1 MYIYDMKIF
10 RRFIAILLLFSTLTN
25 LISEFTIYGDIS
37 DESIGGLIITIF
49 IFYLLIRKPKKKLD
63 NSEKQY
69 QNNESMEESEVFNNE
84 SRDNKNKSIFN
95 NLPTINK
102 SIETNTNS
110 GFSPI
115 NDKETLITRIFKGK
129 TDRIG

>member
-1 MYIYDMKIF
+1 MKIF

-37 DESIGGLIITIF
+37 DESIGVLIITIF

>member
-1 MYIYDMKIF
+1 MKIF
-10 RRFIAILLLFSTLTN
+10 RRFIAILLLLSTLTN

-63 NSEKQY
+63 KSEKQY
-69 QNNESMEESEVFNNE
+69 QNNESIEESKVFNNK
-84 SRDNKNKSIFN
+84 SKDNKNKSIFN
-95 NLPTINK
+95 NLPKIDK
-102 SIETNTNS
+102 SINTNTNS

>member
-37 DESIGGLIITIF
+37 DESIGVLIITIF

>member
-10 RRFIAILLLFSTLTN
+10 RRFIAILLLLSTLTN

-63 NSEKQY
+63 KSEKQY
-69 QNNESMEESEVFNNE
+69 QNNESIEESKVFNNK
-84 SRDNKNKSIFN
+84 SKDNKNKSIFN
-95 NLPTINK
+95 NLPTIDK
-102 SIETNTNS
+102 SKETNTNS

>member
-63 NSEKQY
+63 NREKQY
-69 QNNESMEESEVFNNE
+69 QNNESIEESKVFNNK

-95 NLPTINK
+95 NLPTTDK

>member
-63 NSEKQY
+63 NREKQY
-69 QNNESMEESEVFNNE
+69 QNNESIEESEVFNNE
-84 SRDNKNKSIFN
+84 SRDNKNISIFN
-95 NLPTINK
+95 NLPTIDK

-115 NDKETLITRIFKGK
+115 NDKETLITRLFKGK

>member
-10 RRFIAILLLFSTLTN
+10 RRFIAILLLLSTLTN

-63 NSEKQY
+63 KSEKQY
-69 QNNESMEESEVFNNE
+69 QNNESIEESKVFNNK
-84 SRDNKNKSIFN
+84 SKDNKNKSIFN
-95 NLPTINK
+95 NLPTIDK
-102 SIETNTNS
+102 SIKTNTNS